1 MIVAVG
7 TLCVVLAASP
17 TGGEPQCPSGQA
29 SCPPAKPKP
38 AALMSPQELAQAHR
52 VGQDALRAR
61 VPVYPAAS
69 EPAVPVGDMLDAHG
83 VPMNVQSFMTHDSP
97 RAVLDWYRAELGKMH
112 LPMLGDGDLIRRFPY
127 PSLTVFDQMNG
138 VDLSVI
144 CIPDSSSHQTMVLL
158 ALSDIL
164 TLEHRLGD
172 ANRSDYGGLPE
183 YPHGERPSATLM
195 RDGERSATT
204 VMFATLDSAAQVIDF
219 YAKALGQEA
228 YQAHEQPESR
238 PNSRVVDFVA
248 ASQLWRVMTS
258 YDEHEGRTQVMATHQ
273 TRGAE
278 EGP

>member
-1 MIVAVG
+1 MMVALG
-7 TLCVVLAASP
+7 ALCLVLATTPAS
-17 TGGEPQCPSGQA
+17 EADCPSSQA
-29 SCPPAKPKP
+29 SCPPAKPK
-38 AALMSPQELAQAHR
+38 AAAQMTPQELAQAHR

-97 RAVLDWYRAELGKMH
+97 RAVLEWYRTELGKMH

-164 TLEHRLGD
+164 TLERRLGE

-204 VMFATLDSAAQVIDF
+204 VMFATLDSSAQVVDF
-219 YAKALGQEA
+219 YAKALAKDGF
-228 YQAHEQPESR
+228 QAHEQPESK

-248 ASQLWRVMTS
+248 GGQLWRVMTS
-258 YDEHEGRTQVMATHQ
+258 YDAHEARTQVMATYQ
-273 TRGAE
+273 TRAAE
-278 EGP
+278 EGL